1 MSFLLGIS
9 RVIDAVNAFWG
20 RIAAWMVLLSCVVS
34 AGNAVV
40 RKIFSYSS
48 NSWLEIQWY
57 MFGIMVLLG
66 AAHTLNKNE
75 HVRIDIIYGNLSSR
89 AQMWVDLV
97 GAALFLLPV
106 CVIIGWVSWPLFM
119 NSYVINEMSSNSG
132 GLLRWPIKL
141 ALPLGFLLIGLQGV
155 SEIIKRI
162 GGLRGHA
169 ELVTRYEKP
178 LQ

>member
-1 MSFLLGIS
+1 MKFLLGIS
-9 RVIDAVNAFWG
+9 RVIDSVNHFFG
-20 RIAAWMVLLSCVVS
+20 RIAAWMVLLCCVVS
-34 AGNAVV
+34 AGNAVM

-57 MFGIMVLLG
+57 LFGVMIMLG
-66 AAHTLNKNE
+66 AAHVLNKNE

-89 AQMWVDLV
+89 GQMWIDLA

-106 CVIIGWVSWPLFM
+106 CAIIGWVSWPLFM
-119 NSYVINEMSSNSG
+119 NSYAINEMSSNAG

-141 ALPLGFLLIGLQGV
+141 ALPLGFLLLALQGL

-162 GGLRGHA
+162 GGLMGHA

>member
-1 MSFLLGIS
+1 
-9 RVIDAVNAFWG
+9 
-20 RIAAWMVLLSCVVS
+20 MVLLCCIVS

-57 MFGIMVLLG
+57 MFGAMVLLG

-75 HVRIDIIYGNLSSR
+75 HVRIDILYGNLSSR
-89 AQMWVDLV
+89 AQMWIDLV

-119 NSYVINEMSSNSG
+119 NSYAINEMSSNSG
-132 GLLRWPIKL
+132 GLLRWPVKL
-141 ALPLGFLLIGLQGV
+141 LLPLGFLLLTLQGIRDQ
-155 SEIIKRI
+155 SNI
-162 GGLRGHA
+162 GGLWAIRTGH
-169 ELVTRYEKP
+169 RYEKP

>member
-1 MSFLLGIS
+1 MKFLLGIS
-9 RVIDAVNAFWG
+9 RVIDSVNQFWG
-20 RIAAWMVLLSCVVS
+20 RIAAWMVLLCCAVS
-34 AGNAVV
+34 AGNAVM

-48 NSWLEIQWY
+48 NAWLEIQWY
-57 MFGIMVLLG
+57 MFAVMVLLG
-66 AAHTLNKNE
+66 AAHVLNKNE

-89 AQMWVDLV
+89 AQMWVDLL

-106 CVIIGWVSWPLFM
+106 CAIIGWVSWPLFM
-119 NSYVINEMSSNSG
+119 NSFAINETSSNAG

-141 ALPLGFLLIGLQGV
+141 ALPLGFLLLALQGL
-155 SEIIKRI
+155 SEIIKRLL
-162 GGLRGHA
+162 GLQGHP

>member
-1 MSFLLGIS
+1 MKFLLGVS
-9 RVIDAVNAFWG
+9 RVIDNVNAFWG
-20 RIAAWMVLLSCVVS
+20 RIASWMVLLCCVVS

-40 RKIFSYSS
+40 RKIFSISS

-57 MFGIMVLLG
+57 MFAVMVLLG

-75 HVRIDIIYGNLSSR
+75 HVRIDIVYGNLTSR

-97 GAALFLLPV
+97 GAALFLLPA
-106 CVIIGWVSWPLFM
+106 CIIVGWVSWPLFM
-119 NSYVINEMSSNSG
+119 NSYLINETSSNAG

-141 ALPLGFLLIGLQGV
+141 VLPMGFLLLALQGI

>member
-1 MSFLLGIS
+1 MRFLLGIS
-9 RVIDAVNAFWG
+9 RVIDSVNGLFG
-20 RIAAWMVLLSCVVS
+20 RIAAWMVLLCCVVS
-34 AGNAVV
+34 AGNAVM

-57 MFGIMVLLG
+57 MFGVMIMLG
-66 AAHTLNKNE
+66 AAHVLNKNE

-89 AQMWVDLV
+89 GQMWIDLV

-106 CVIIGWVSWPLFM
+106 CAIIGWVSWPLFM
-119 NSYVINEMSSNSG
+119 NSYAINEISSNAG

-141 ALPLGFLLIGLQGV
+141 ALPLGFLLLALQGL

-162 GGLRGHA
+162 GGLMGHA

>member
-1 MSFLLGIS
+1 MKFLLGIS
-9 RVIDAVNAFWG
+9 RVIDSINAFWG
-20 RIAAWMVLLSCVVS
+20 RLATWMVLLCCVVS

-40 RKIFSYSS
+40 RKLFSYSS

-57 MFGIMVLLG
+57 MFGAMVLLG

-75 HVRIDIIYGNLSSR
+75 HVRIDIFYGNLTSR

-119 NSYVINEMSSNSG
+119 NSYAINEMSSNSG

-141 ALPLGFLLIGLQGV
+141 ALPLGFLLLGLQGI

-162 GGLRGHA
+162 LGLKGHP

>member
-1 MSFLLGIS
+1 
-9 RVIDAVNAFWG
+9 
-20 RIAAWMVLLSCVVS
+20 
-34 AGNAVV
+34 
-40 RKIFSYSS
+40 
-48 NSWLEIQWY
+48 
-57 MFGIMVLLG
+57 
-66 AAHTLNKNE
+66 
-75 HVRIDIIYGNLSSR
+75 
-89 AQMWVDLV
+89 MWIDLV
-97 GAALFLLPV
+97 GSALFLLPM

-119 NSYVINEMSSNSG
+119 NSYEINETSSNSG

-141 ALPLGFLLIGLQGV
+141 VLPLGFLLLTLQGI

>member
-1 MSFLLGIS
+1 MKFLLGIS
-9 RVIDAVNAFWG
+9 RVIDSINGFCG
-20 RIAAWMVLLSCVVS
+20 RIATWMVLLCCIVS

-40 RKIFSYSS
+40 RKVFSYSS

-57 MFGIMVLLG
+57 MFGVMVLLG

-75 HVRIDIIYGNLSSR
+75 HVRIDIFYGSLSSR
-89 AQMWVDLV
+89 AQMWVDLA
-97 GAALFLLPV
+97 GAALFLLPL

-119 NSYVINEMSSNSG
+119 NSYAINEMSSNSG

-141 ALPLGFLLIGLQGV
+141 MLPLGFLLLGLQGI
-155 SEIIKRI
+155 SEIIKRLL
-162 GGLRGHA
+162 GLMGHP

>member
-1 MSFLLGIS
+1 MKFLLGIS
-9 RVIDAVNAFWG
+9 HIIDSINEFWG
-20 RIAAWMVLLSCVVS
+20 RIAAWMVLLCCIVS

-57 MFGIMVLLG
+57 MFGAMVLLG

-75 HVRIDIIYGNLSSR
+75 HVRIDLIYGNLSSR
-89 AQMWVDLV
+89 AQMWIDLV

-119 NSYVINEMSSNSG
+119 NSYAINEMSSNSG
-132 GLLRWPIKL
+132 GLLRWPVKL
-141 ALPLGFLLIGLQGV
+141 LLPLGFLLLTLQGI

-162 GGLRGHA
+162 GGLLGHP